1 MEMQAILVELIEKFE
16 FQPVE
21 GVDIMRVPAGAMIP
35 MVRGKMQEGSQMPLY
50 ISAVAWRLDR
60 KFKAENRTYLDRHCL
75 YYGLNLVELQLIYRN
90 DNDRRP
96 YAGIT

>member
-50 ISAVAWRLDR
+50 ISAMA
-60 KFKAENRTYLDRHCL
+60 
-75 YYGLNLVELQLIYRN
+75 
-90 DNDRRP
+90 
-96 YAGIT
+96 